1 MRHTRFFA
9 ASLLTLVA
17 CAGADAPPA
26 DTATAAPPAPAAAP
40 PADAAPAQF
49 NVRLETS
56 KGPIVIAVHRDWSPN
71 GADRFY
77 KLVEEGYYDDVRFFR
92 VVPGFVVQFGMHGD
106 PARNAQWANNG
117 LMDEPVK
124 QTNKRG
130 TVTYAKSAMPNSR
143 TTQLFINL
151 GDNAMLDQQGFAPFG
166 EIVEGMDV
174 VEKLYSGYSDEPTSR
189 QTEIGAEG
197 NAFLNRTY
205 PKLDFIRTAKVVR

>member
-117 LMDEPVK
+117 LTDEPVYK
-124 QTNKRG
+124 TNL
-130 TVTYAKSAMPNSR
+130 VFCLS
-143 TTQLFINL
+143 
-151 GDNAMLDQQGFAPFG
+151 
-166 EIVEGMDV
+166 
-174 VEKLYSGYSDEPTSR
+174 
-189 QTEIGAEG
+189 
-197 NAFLNRTY
+197 
-205 PKLDFIRTAKVVR
+205 